1 VASDSKS
8 APRSINDLDTS
19 VIENEIPAY
28 RAVSAGAVTSL
39 VLGLASVFCFTSLWF
54 LTLVA
59 ASILFGWNA
68 LRTIRR
74 LPDILTGTGLAK
86 AGIGFGLIFG
96 LTSVTQI
103 VVQDV
108 MLNYEAGEFAKMY
121 VNVLKSEP
129 LPLAAWYLQPPD
141 YRKDKSPDEVVDE
154 MKKTKNP
161 STPDAFGSQ
170 TKEIQA
176 IKERLKEAN
185 QEIHFSKIES
195 KLVDGLT
202 QYANALVDLDG
213 PGTKANP
220 EKEQFALIDMIKTPG
235 GGRLDWRIRS
245 IRYPYEP
252 ATAGVQAERKDD
264 GHGHSH

>member
-1 VASDSKS
+1 MAIDSKS
-8 APRSINDLDTS
+8 ASGSIKDIDS
-19 VIENEIPAY
+19 PVIENEIPAY

-39 VLGLASVFCFTSLWF
+39 VLGLSSVFCFTSLWF
-54 LTLVA
+54 LMLVA

-86 AGIGFGLIFG
+86 AGIGFASIFG
-96 LTSVTQI
+96 VTSVTQI

-108 MLNYEAGEFAKMY
+108 MLNYEASEFAKRY
-121 VNVLKSEP
+121 VNILKSEP
-129 LPLAAWYLQPPD
+129 LPLAVWYLQSPD

-161 STPDAFGSQ
+161 STPDVFGSQ
-170 TKEIQA
+170 TKEIQG
-176 IKERLKEAN
+176 IKERLKEDK

-213 PGTKANP
+213 PGTTANP
-220 EKEQFALIDMIKTPG
+220 EKEQFALIEMIKTPG
-235 GGRLDWRIRS
+235 SGRLDWRIRS
-245 IRYPYEP
+245 IKYPYEP
-252 ATAGVQAERKDD
+252 ASTGVQAEKKDD
-264 GHGHSH
+264 GHGH